1 MKSVA
6 SVNVLVVQASVYPPS
21 VRSLD
26 VFIVV
31 QEDEYSGGM
40 LGRVH
45 ATDEDEYD
53 TLTFS
58 LESNSLFSVV
68 ATDGRLFAR
77 GGLDVGHYRL
87 NVSVSDGR
95 FTASANVTVRVQRV
109 TQQMLDGLVS
119 VRFAGVAAEIFI
131 QDHWSNFQR
140 AVPGLTG
147 FHRADVQ
154 LISLQP
160 AEMSEDLDV
169 LLFFER
175 SRRSGASFLE
185 AVVQKLNSSREGI
198 RKMTGLNLVR
208 VLNSRC
214 LSPECRGG
222 TCKWVDLLNQTSMAT
237 YSTAIVSYVTPR
249 HHVMAEC
256 LCTGT
261 TCYLIVFVRGKIV
274 TFLIIMFS
282 YYYYFR

>member
-1 MKSVA
+1 MKSLA
-6 SVNVLVVQASVYPPS
+6 SVSVLVVQASAYPPS

-31 QEDEYSGGM
+31 QEGEYSGGM

-68 ATDGRLFAR
+68 ATDGRLLAR

-95 FTASANVTVRVQRV
+95 FSASANVTVRVQQV
-109 TQQMLDGLVS
+109 TQQMLDSLVS
-119 VRFAGVAAEIFI
+119 MRFAGVAGEVFI
-131 QDHWSNFQR
+131 RDHWRSFQR
-140 AVPGLTG
+140 ALHGLTG
-147 FHRADVQ
+147 VHRGDVQ
-154 LISLQP
+154 LISLQA

-175 SRRSGASFLE
+175 SRRPGSLE
-185 AVVQKLNSSREGI
+185 ALIQKLNSSREAI
-198 RKMTGLNLVR
+198 RKMTGLNVVR

-214 LSPECRGG
+214 SSPECPGG
-222 TCKWVDLLNQTSMAT
+222 TCKRVVLLNQTSMAT
-237 YSTAIVSYVTPR
+237 YSTAIVSYVTLR
-249 HHVMAEC
+249 HHVTDKC

-261 TCYLIVFVRGKIV
+261 
-274 TFLIIMFS
+274 
-282 YYYYFR
+282 

>member
-1 MKSVA
+1 MSDNGRPPLTSVA
-6 SVNVLVVQASVYPPS
+6 SVSVLVVQASAYPPS
-21 VRSLD
+21 VLSLD

-31 QEDEYSGGM
+31 QEDEYSGGV

-45 ATDEDEYD
+45 ATDKDEYD

-68 ATDGRLFAR
+68 ATDGRLWAR

-95 FTASANVTVRVQRV
+95 FTASASITVRVQRV
-109 TQQMLDGLVS
+109 TQQMLDSLVS
-119 VRFAGVAAEIFI
+119 VRFTGVAGDDFI
-131 QDHWSNFQR
+131 RDHWRSFQR
-140 AVPGLTG
+140 AVRGLVG
-147 FHRADVQ
+147 VHRADVQ

-175 SRRSGASFLE
+175 SRRSGASSLE
-185 AVVQKLNSSREGI
+185 ALVQKLNSSREAI
-198 RKMTGLNLVR
+198 RKMTGLNVVR

-214 LSPECRGG
+214 LNPECPGG
-222 TCKWVDLLNQTSMAT
+222 TCKRVILLNQTSMAT

-249 HHVMAEC
+249 HHITAEC

-261 TCYLIVFVRGKIV
+261 
-274 TFLIIMFS
+274 
-282 YYYYFR
+282 